1 MPNHVVHFA
10 IQADDVQRAKTFY
23 ENAFEW
29 TIEPWGPPG
38 FFNIR
43 TGEGGIMGALEKRTV
58 PLSGTGT
65 RAFVC
70 TIAVAELDEA
80 IVAIQRAGGTVG
92 ERHTIPSVGKLAQF
106 SDTEGNVVMVMQYE
120 PGVHP

>member
-10 IQADDVQRAKTFY
+10 IQADDVERAKAFY

-43 TGEGGIMGALEKRTV
+43 TGNGGIMGALEKRTI
-58 PLSGTGT
+58 PLSGTGA

-70 TIAVAELDEA
+70 TIAVADLDEA
-80 IVAIQRAGGTVG
+80 IASIQRAGGTVG
-92 ERHTIPSVGKLAQF
+92 KRHTIPTVGKLAQF
-106 SDTEGNVVMVMQYE
+106 SDTEDNVVMVMQYE
-120 PGVHP
+120 PGVHT